1 MAKSHTSHRRTHCV
15 RTDNVHAFRRQV
27 RRIEEGCGACGDGT
41 RGRGG
46 SVAVVTISPSK
57 TRSRRQQWRCGGARA
72 SHIVPLRRQP
82 RERILG
88 PRGLGGGRFL
98 ARILHLC
105 PCPRGLAR
113 QCDRVGAIPP
123 GCATRGR
130 REGRVFAISWNYLA
144 SARSAFY
151 ATRPGKRASP
161 KGALFTN

>member
-15 RTDNVHAFRRQV
+15 RTDNVHAFRRQE

-105 PCPRGLAR
+105 SCSRGLAR
-113 QCDRVGAIPP
+113 QCDRAGAIPR
-123 GCATRGR
+123 GDTTRGR
-130 REGRVFAISWNYLA
+130 GFSEKLELSREREVAQFCG
-144 SARSAFY
+144 
-151 ATRPGKRASP
+151 
-161 KGALFTN
+161 